1 MQFAWYRFTDKNIEW
16 RGAAKSR
23 DTDGPFPLPTPT
35 PTTWSA
41 HPPPRVF
48 ERSTT
53 DIIVRPNGFSG
64 KSFLQA
70 FSINS
75 NDAAIVLADDLC

>member
-23 DTDGPFPLPTPT
+23 DTDGPFPYLSLLSPPDMHT
-35 PTTWSA
+35 
-41 HPPPRVF
+41 HPPRVF

-53 DIIVRPNGFSG
+53 DIIVRLNGFSG